1 MTGEPIGPAPA
12 PPEPPPATSVAFRS
26 GDQAFMMP
34 NCRAAIVVGLAEGE
48 THAVAGCSGDAGEL
62 VALVLASVAMLR
74 VRGIHNAIELVS
86 NALANMKMTKRVPR
100 PDEIDPRAN

>member
-12 PPEPPPATSVAFRS
+12 APEPPSTSVAFRS
-26 GDQAFMMP
+26 DGQSFMMS

-48 THAVAGCSGDAGEL
+48 THAVAGCSGNPGEL
-62 VALVLASVAMLR
+62 IALVLASVAMLR
-74 VRGIHNAIELVS
+74 ARGIHNAIELVS
-86 NALANMKMTKRVPR
+86 NALATMKMTKRVPR